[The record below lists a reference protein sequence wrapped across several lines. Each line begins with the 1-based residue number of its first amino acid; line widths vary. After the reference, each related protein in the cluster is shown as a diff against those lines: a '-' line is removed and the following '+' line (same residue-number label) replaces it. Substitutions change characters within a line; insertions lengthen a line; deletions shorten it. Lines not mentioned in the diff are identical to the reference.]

1 MYNFIIVKF
10 FWKKGL
16 IAGLANLVLGFV
28 LNWLV
33 GMVLPSIAG
42 EYQNTT
48 MFRPWSDPL
57 MTVYFAYPFILGL
70 VAAYLWDKVGKPKPV
85 EFAKLYFIIATI
97 PGMFI
102 TYTSFQISLTMVLL
116 WAVTGFVQAWVAAY
130 VFTKVGK

>member
-1 MYNFIIVKF
+1 MKF

-16 IAGLANLVLGFV
+16 LAGLANLVLGFV

-42 EYQNTT
+42 EYQNTA
-48 MFRPWSDPL
+48 MFRPWTDPL
-57 MTVYFAYPFILGL
+57 MMVYFAYPFILGL

-116 WAVTGFVQAWVAAY
+116 WAVTGFIQAWVAAY
-130 VFTKVGK
+130 IFTKVK

>member
-1 MYNFIIVKF
+1 MIVKF

-16 IAGLANLVLGFV
+16 LAGLANLVIGFGINQLMGV
-28 LNWLV
+28 L
-33 GMVLPSIAG
+33 LPAIANQ
-42 EYQNTT
+42 YQNTA

-70 VAAYLWDKVGKPKPV
+70 VLAYLWHKVGKPKPV
-85 EFAKLYFIIATI
+85 EFAKFYFIIATI

-116 WAVTGFVQAWVAAY
+116 WAATGFIQALVAGWVFA
-130 VFTKVGK
+130 KVGK